1 MIRVR
6 YAGFFPGYSHP
17 DEVIDDH
24 HNDDDEDD
32 DFDDDDDDHDSGHLR
47 GTTRPW

>member
-6 YAGFFPGYSHP
+6 HAGFFPGYSHP

-24 HNDDDEDD
+24 HNDDD
-32 DFDDDDDDHDSGHLR
+32 DDDDDDDID
-47 GTTRPW
+47 